1 MNKLVVELCCNID
14 DMTAEAIGYAMDT
27 LLEAGAVDVYTQPI
41 YMKKNRPATMLTV
54 MCNEQDEEKMAE
66 LIFKHTTT
74 IGIRKKLYER
84 HVLDR
89 RTEEVNTP
97 YGTVRKKISE
107 GYGVKKEKYE
117 YDDIAKI
124 AKENDLTF
132 AQVLDIIKEK

>member
-14 DMTAEAIGYAMDT
+14 DMTAEAIGFAMDT

-74 IGIRKKLYER
+74 IGVRKKLYER
-84 HVLDR
+84 YVLDR

-107 GYGVKKEKYE
+107 GYGIKKEKFE

-124 AKENDLTF
+124 AKENNLTY
-132 AQVLDIIKEK
+132 AEVLSIIKEK

>member
-74 IGIRKKLYER
+74 IGVRKKLYER
-84 HVLDR
+84 YVLDR

-124 AKENDLTF
+124 ARENDLTF

>member
-74 IGIRKKLYER
+74 IGIRKRLYER
-84 HVLDR
+84 YVLDR

>member
-54 MCNEQDEEKMAE
+54 MCNEQDKEKMAE

-74 IGIRKKLYER
+74 IGIRKRLYER
-84 HVLDR
+84 YVLDR

-132 AQVLDIIKEK
+132 DEVLDIIKEK

>member
-66 LIFKHTTT
+66 LIFKHTAT

-84 HVLDR
+84 YVLDR

-117 YDDIAKI
+117 YDDIVKI
-124 AKENDLTF
+124 AKENGLTF

>member
-84 HVLDR
+84 YVLDR

>member
-74 IGIRKKLYER
+74 IGVRKKLYER
-84 HVLDR
+84 YVLDR

-97 YGTVRKKISE
+97 YGTVKKKISE

>member
-74 IGIRKKLYER
+74 IGVRKKLYER
-84 HVLDR
+84 YVLDR